1 MTVMAAQ
8 PSVAILLPVFN
19 CEKFIEECLDSL
31 LNQTYK
37 NFTIII
43 VDDYSS
49 DNTVDIIQ
57 RYIRLN
63 DCIELHQNANNLGII
78 ESRNLL
84 LELSD
89 AKYFAFMD
97 ADDLS
102 LPKRIETQVKYLEQH
117 QNIHALSCWYSRF
130 GYIEDT
136 IYTPTSSDDIASA
149 LFLDNVMCNPAMMV
163 RNDFLKQH
171 GLKCDASFRGAADFK
186 LWVECSKVGRLA
198 CLPQVLFRYRTHS
211 SQESQKN
218 NSRQKNAHYAILER
232 QFSRLGLLIN
242 AQQISSL
249 IWPIECVKKELYTL
263 GKWLQDISENKNITD
278 KELAER
284 VFFFVDIRFRS
295 CCVRYGFDGLIVYIK
310 CRGILNVM
318 RGRKLGFSFVKRCIF
333 NR

>member
-130 GYIEDT
+130 GYI
-136 IYTPTSSDDIASA
+136 
-149 LFLDNVMCNPAMMV
+149 
-163 RNDFLKQH
+163 
-171 GLKCDASFRGAADFK
+171 
-186 LWVECSKVGRLA
+186 
-198 CLPQVLFRYRTHS
+198 
-211 SQESQKN
+211 
-218 NSRQKNAHYAILER
+218 
-232 QFSRLGLLIN
+232 
-242 AQQISSL
+242 
-249 IWPIECVKKELYTL
+249 
-263 GKWLQDISENKNITD
+263 
-278 KELAER
+278 
-284 VFFFVDIRFRS
+284 
-295 CCVRYGFDGLIVYIK
+295 
-310 CRGILNVM
+310 
-318 RGRKLGFSFVKRCIF
+318 
-333 NR
+333 